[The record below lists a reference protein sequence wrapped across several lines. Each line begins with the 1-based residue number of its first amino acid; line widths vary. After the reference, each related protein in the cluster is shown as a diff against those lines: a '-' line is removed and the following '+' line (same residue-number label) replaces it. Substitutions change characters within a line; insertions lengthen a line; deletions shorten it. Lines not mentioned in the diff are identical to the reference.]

1 MNASSWRPEAP
12 SSSGQ
17 TRRAFSSSQPRF
29 LTVRR
34 ARAEL
39 PAAVFSSTSLPSFS
53 FAFTL
58 KEAEAPPASHRACWC
73 CQPGTGA
80 CRHFLNER
88 ITFPLVETLFSLE
101 VKGPVRVSLLES
113 LAKKVGEL
121 EGTQKGAQVP
131 SCPHSVWPGLVAAV
145 ALAELGSRVV

>member
-1 MNASSWRPEAP
+1 MNASSWRPEAL

-17 TRRAFSSSQPRF
+17 TRRAFSSSQP
-29 LTVRR
+29 
-34 ARAEL
+34 
-39 PAAVFSSTSLPSFS
+39 VFSPSAAPGLSCLRPFSPPLLSPSFS
-53 FAFTL
+53 FAFTP

-73 CQPGTGA
+73 CQHGTGA

-121 EGTQKGAQVP
+121 DGTRKG
-131 SCPHSVWPGLVAAV
+131 CPAART
-145 ALAELGSRVV
+145 AFGRGWWQQSL